1 MSATPST
8 AVDDTQQQ
16 LARRLDRLEARVES
30 LESTVE
36 EKNDRIEQLEAQLDQ
51 QANTNSADND
61 GRTPDDRI
69 EQLERKLEAKEQQLE
84 DLQVTVDIRHERNI
98 KLLQQI
104 VTGGTD
110 GILDYQ
116 DEFIQDHGCLI
127 DQLCGE
133 SNSGSIANLQDEI
146 VEEQKQRS
154 IVESRLRKEIN
165 CVAEK
170 AGVDVT
176 DSDMVGDDK
185 ITRVMRDGPQ
195 SVESTVYPVHE
206 RACEVLRNIDRWGT
220 RATDKFG
227 DRFVLNSPTVAER
240 LQDRRDEQLTTTE
253 IKRVF
258 AKIESWSQDSPRR
271 VSKDFGGAVNKLLIS
286 LEDSEN

>member
-1 MSATPST
+1 MSTTPQT
-8 AVDDTQQQ
+8 AVDDGYVQA
-16 LARRLDRLEARVES
+16 LSRKLDHLEDRVDE

-36 EKNDRIEQLEAQLDQ
+36 QKDERIEQLEAQLESQADDQ
-51 QANTNSADND
+51 TTADES
-61 GRTPDDRI
+61 TPDDRI
-69 EQLERKLEAKEQQLE
+69 EQLERTLEATEQQLE
-84 DLQVTVDIRHERNI
+84 ELQVTVDIRHERKI
-98 KLLQQI
+98 ELLDEI
-104 VTGGTD
+104 VTGCTD

-116 DEFIQDHGCLI
+116 DEFIDTHGCLI

-133 SNSGSIANLQDEI
+133 SESGPIANLEADI

-165 CVAEK
+165 CVADK

-176 DSDMVGDDK
+176 DSDVVGDDK

-195 SVESTVYPVHE
+195 AVESTVYPVHE

-220 RATDKFG
+220 RTTDKFG
-227 DRFVLNSPTVAER
+227 DRFVLKSPTVAER
-240 LQDRRDEQLTTTE
+240 LQDRRNEQLTTTE

-258 AKIESWSQDSPRR
+258 SKIESWSQDSPRR
-271 VSKDFGGAVNKLLIS
+271 VSKDFDGAVNKLLIS
-286 LEDSEN
+286 LEDEDN

>member
-1 MSATPST
+1 
-8 AVDDTQQQ
+8 
-16 LARRLDRLEARVES
+16 
-30 LESTVE
+30 
-36 EKNDRIEQLEAQLDQ
+36 
-51 QANTNSADND
+51 
-61 GRTPDDRI
+61 
-69 EQLERKLEAKEQQLE
+69 
-84 DLQVTVDIRHERNI
+84 
-98 KLLQQI
+98 

-133 SNSGSIANLQDEI
+133 SHSGPIFDLQDDI

-165 CVAEK
+165 CVADK

-176 DSDMVGDDK
+176 DSDMIGDDK

-195 SVESTVYPVHE
+195 AVESTVYPVHE

-227 DRFVLNSPTVAER
+227 DRFVLNSPMVAER

-258 AKIESWSQDSPRR
+258 AKIEAWSQDSPRR
-271 VSKDFGGAVNKLLIS
+271 VSKDFDGNINKLLIS
-286 LEDSEN
+286 LEDEEN